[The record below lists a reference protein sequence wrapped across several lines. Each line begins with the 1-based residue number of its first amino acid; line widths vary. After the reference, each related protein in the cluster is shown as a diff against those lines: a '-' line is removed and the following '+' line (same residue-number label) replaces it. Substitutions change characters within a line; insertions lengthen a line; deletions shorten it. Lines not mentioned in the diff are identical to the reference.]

1 MESGK
6 DRILML
12 RYRVRE
18 DHRQT
23 VKGVEKFVPAG
34 AVVTPI
40 QEVIHYQKRNH
51 RVQVQYKDPKTG
63 VETIVWM
70 HKRNLAVL
78 R

>member
-1 MESGK
+1 MVSDR
-6 DRILML
+6 DRISVPRLK
-12 RYRVRE
+12 VRE

-34 AVVTPI
+34 AIVAPI

-51 RVQVQYKDPKTG
+51 RVQVRYQDPKTG

-70 HKRNLAVL
+70 HKKNLAVL